1 MSILMVAFYHHPQQA
16 AESVGGYG
24 GGWLE
29 KVAED
34 SERRGST
41 DSKLSRRHVMTYAWN
56 QTKKSIKVCVVGGY
70 GHLLERY
77 RKHEIW

>member
-29 KVAED
+29 KVSED
-34 SERRGST
+34 SEHGGST
-41 DSKLSRRHVMTYAWN
+41 DSKFSRRHVIT
-56 QTKKSIKVCVVGGY
+56 
-70 GHLLERY
+70 
-77 RKHEIW
+77 

>member
-1 MSILMVAFYHHPQQA
+1 MSIFMVAFYHHPQQA

-34 SERRGST
+34 SEWGDQQT
-41 DSKLSRRHVMTYAWN
+41 QNFHAVM
-56 QTKKSIKVCVVGGY
+56 S
-70 GHLLERY
+70 
-77 RKHEIW
+77 